1 MRRELRPPQQNFSKY
16 KGSRSGQSTSLTEDS
31 KCVFYT
37 VVSSASK
44 PLVLTG
50 THCCPRKGSK
60 DLEK

>member
-1 MRRELRPPQQNFSKY
+1 MRRELRSPQQNFSKFW
-16 KGSRSGQSTSLTEDS
+16 SRSGQSTSLSEDC

-44 PLVLTG
+44 LLVLTG

-60 DLEK
+60 ALEK